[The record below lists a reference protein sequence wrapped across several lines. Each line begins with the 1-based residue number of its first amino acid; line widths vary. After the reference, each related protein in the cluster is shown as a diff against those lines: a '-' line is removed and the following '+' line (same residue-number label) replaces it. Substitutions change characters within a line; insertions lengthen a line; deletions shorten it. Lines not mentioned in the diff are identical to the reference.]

1 MSKACK
7 QPNIIGNIIL
17 QPDSIINEAIKQTL
31 EYLKINPPT
40 FQAVFEKIDP
50 PKFQAVFDNGSMV
63 NFKVYEE
70 AIDFLT
76 KNPDCKVYVKQLKK
90 K

>member
-1 MSKACK
+1 
-7 QPNIIGNIIL
+7 
-17 QPDSIINEAIKQTL
+17 L

-76 KNPDCKVYVKQLKK
+76 KNPDCKVYVK
-90 K
+90 